1 MSLSSSKVVCSSHS
15 DSMVPF
21 SFLHT
26 FKKREKQTNIDS
38 FYVYVL
44 YCVLGCETDEVY
56 FVVVG
61 KRERERE
68 RSCLCGTCSSEL
80 RNLSFSLFL
89 SMSLSQSQ
97 SASNILF
104 TLLWGHFHV

>member
-15 DSMVPF
+15 DSMILHCSLPF

-61 KRERERE
+61 ERERE
-68 RSCLCGTCSSEL
+68 ILSLWDLFVRIKEL
-80 RNLSFSLFL
+80 VFL
-89 SMSLSQSQ
+89 SLP
-97 SASNILF
+97 F
-104 TLLWGHFHV
+104 